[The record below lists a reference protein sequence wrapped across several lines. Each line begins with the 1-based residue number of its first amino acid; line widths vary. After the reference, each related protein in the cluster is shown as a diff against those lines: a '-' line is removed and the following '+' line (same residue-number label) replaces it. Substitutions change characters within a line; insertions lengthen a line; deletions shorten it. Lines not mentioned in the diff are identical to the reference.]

1 LGNPRLNTMVRGETM
16 LVNAKLASDVSDL
29 IMGGGNSIEVAIE
42 IIKLVTNNMIR
53 RKQMPV
59 PEGVITTTEIL
70 QPEPEVVE
78 EVVEEKEEPK

>member
-1 LGNPRLNTMVRGETM
+1 MGNPRLNTMVGGE
-16 LVNAKLASDVSDL
+16 K
-29 IMGGGNSIEVAIE
+29 I
-42 IIKLVTNNMIR
+42 
-53 RKQMPV
+53 MPV